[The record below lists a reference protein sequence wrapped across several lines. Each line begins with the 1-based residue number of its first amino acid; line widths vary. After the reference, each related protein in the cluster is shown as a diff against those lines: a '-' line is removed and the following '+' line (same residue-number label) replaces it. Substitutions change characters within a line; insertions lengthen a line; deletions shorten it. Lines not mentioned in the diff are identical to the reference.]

1 MVERKIGQAP
11 ADVKSRLASQRS
23 KLEKPNPLIKGLL
36 PERALA
42 PPTKDQYYVVRG
54 RYKKEIEEPD
64 VVPDLDTVKTFLWWT
79 AVRSKDLPND
89 VYEEAKNYLR
99 YDLANELKLENIY
112 YDKEFTDWED
122 MKLAIRY
129 ILCTDDHN
137 YMLERSRLHII
148 LMFLL
153 ILDAGDRLGAIVRS
167 LSHGN
172 RDLNVALIYED
183 VQFYLRPLPT
193 PDAQPEVKMII
204 RYNNRKGEQD
214 DPEDYI
220 DECKMKVPILRQWD
234 KKRAATSETRAL
246 GADTITK
253 DGQRIFRN
261 LGCVTRFTFYCTR
274 RAVFNNVVDGY
285 QREKIYAEDEEL
297 QMVFRDLVAI
307 RRDIEAA
314 RTAAERHSA
323 RRRLY
328 LDKRGFKAMRKA
340 HFETRDARIYQSLPT
355 SLNDIDASAG
365 RWAGVEPKYR
375 VDLVNALYSNYGIAG
390 AAAAIDKIVAHCSTK
405 GRYGA

>member
-1 MVERKIGQAP
+1 ML
-11 ADVKSRLASQRS
+11 D
-23 KLEKPNPLIKGLL
+23 
-36 PERALA
+36 
-42 PPTKDQYYVVRG
+42 

-64 VVPDLDTVKTFLWWT
+64 AVPDLDTVKTFLWWT
-79 AVRSKDLPND
+79 AVRSKGQLAEKATLSTMSYILEKFWHILKRYYHLDLPND

-99 YDLANELKLENIY
+99 YDLADELKLENIH

-129 ILCTDDHN
+129 TLCTDDHN
-137 YMLERSRLHII
+137 YMSERSRLHIV

-153 ILDAGDRLGAIVRS
+153 ISDAGDRLGAIVRS
-167 LSHGN
+167 SSHGN

-220 DECKMKVPILRQWD
+220 DVSYFQDPDTPHCLVLWFLAMAFLDEAFEGCSSAAELFNKRNITGTDIHIKFKECKMKVPILRQWD

-261 LGCVTRFTFYCTR
+261 LGCATRFTFYCTR
-274 RAVFNNVVDGY
+274 RAVFNDVVD
-285 QREKIYAEDEEL
+285 EKIYAEDEEL
-297 QMVFRDLVAI
+297 QMVFRDLAAI
-307 RRDIEAA
+307 RRDIEVMKRDPAQGCNLVSLKAA

-340 HFETRDARIYQSLPT
+340 HFE
-355 SLNDIDASAG
+355 
-365 RWAGVEPKYR
+365 
-375 VDLVNALYSNYGIAG
+375 
-390 AAAAIDKIVAHCSTK
+390 
-405 GRYGA
+405 